1 EERHRTQTP
10 SNQKFVRESSR
21 FDRRDREDVQVAA
34 AGAVPAAAVGA
45 AGVHPPVRGP
55 RPRPALRRHRLRQ
68 RRGVP
73 HAGRRRAVGQ
83 GGAQHRRQGRLRPPL
98 LPPAAAASPSLRKPI
113 FLQKSV
119 ANLCSEE
126 GQTVAFVPNNSGR
139 SRSCISVQVSSDC
152 RWQSI

>member
-1 EERHRTQTP
+1 MRSRGLSPSPVRGTKERHYSVVKAKKGGGSRREERHRTQTP

-98 LPPAAAASPSLRKPI
+98 LPPAAAASPSLR
-113 FLQKSV
+113 
-119 ANLCSEE
+119 
-126 GQTVAFVPNNSGR
+126 
-139 SRSCISVQVSSDC
+139 
-152 RWQSI
+152 